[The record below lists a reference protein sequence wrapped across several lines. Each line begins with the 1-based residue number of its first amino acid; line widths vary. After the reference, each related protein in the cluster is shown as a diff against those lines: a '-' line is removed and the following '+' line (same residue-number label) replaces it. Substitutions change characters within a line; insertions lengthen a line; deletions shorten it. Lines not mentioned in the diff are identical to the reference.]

1 MALDNNEVLRLQRLM
16 FDISGAASS
25 FARSINTISDS
36 QETQTKSSKKISK
49 SFDDATYAIDEFK
62 RSMSYTIK
70 SSKTANAILN
80 EQIEVMRQSTVA
92 EADRK
97 VKIKQITDAYKQN
110 AKSVTDYV
118 NHTISALERSNVAVS
133 SSWKTLTERTTNAVD
148 EQFKQFGSVLDA
160 AEYKKSADAFFKAM
174 SISGNEITIHNKRVV
189 EEYIRAGNAIGNVS
203 QPFKAIAKSLKDAN
217 DTGLDVKINDAV
229 VNRTKVAADKLTART
244 TKIVDNA
251 LVASTALSKLSG
263 GVDDIDKIFTIV
275 GKHQAKNAQLLD
287 AALKGNTVATFHSEL
302 ENITKT
308 LNVADFEKA
317 KKAFLVELTKTADT
331 AGNTR
336 LDKSNAALMDALDQF
351 IRLGKLAGNTE
362 EWFAK
367 IQQKRSNVDTNMSGV
382 VQSGLTK
389 NDVGTLLQD
398 QAQTATK
405 LKNDFIRISTNMLED
420 AVASTADATFVSTVD
435 AVQQAAAMAN
445 KAFAEQGKA
454 MFNQAA
460 ETFVNGSQ
468 FELENT
474 VVALLRDSLKDTNS
488 AAAGLNSIDQVNSL
502 ADYTQSLTNLASVL
516 AQNGDKLDSSNLEL
530 LQAVIDSGTAAG
542 MASSVQIATLTNM
555 RDDLKT
561 NGQLILQA
569 DKSQELIIVA
579 REVTSALEDTESV
592 LKEFNKKQGR
602 VGESLRGMG
611 KFGQVLTELM
621 AERRNTGRMNTG
633 AAIERAG
640 GVGAIA
646 ASIGSLIK
654 GALSSIKDAVEKIN
668 NYTSKEYDAFVGNNL
683 QMNRTAYGTSSA
695 TDLKMGEGDYLQT
708 MAANKQAWS
717 VEGSKTVVEQ
727 MKKSRDDYEQTFGSD
742 SKVIA
747 QNQLAFKEMSQI
759 TGLTTGAISGM
770 MHDMRQ
776 MSTVVA
782 LSTQEIADMV
792 VNISKDNAFQSVLQ
806 KLNVAERAAT
816 MKDLQATIDHAAA
829 MGMSKESIQKFAQ
842 AVMTVGEGL
851 APEEIVGDV
860 GSLYQL
866 ANVLETQAQ
875 AAGVDIAKYGLS
887 PENIQQV
894 SDALATDASARTE
907 AQKKAIAD
915 MGTNYTL
922 AKNDIDKALTSQIKM
937 SDDQNTKSALS
948 LRKADLNSK
957 SSEIIKGMS
966 EGAQT
971 IFNEPQKEK
980 LAIDSE
986 RNRLQNGQT
995 EDQLKQQGEAQQKAE
1010 EPVYLEFEKW
1020 IADATNTVHA
1030 FSDSLV
1036 GTAVEIVAGFAMVA
1050 LTVAAFAAEAG
1061 AVAAGIATIGAGLV
1075 AAAPV
1080 VAGVVVGGAAAAGVG
1095 YAVHE
1100 AWKYFSG
1107 DDKGK
1112 KAKELPPEK
1121 PNTLPDN
1128 SQQAQI
1134 TPEDKKATVVTEPT
1148 QPIQPPANTQA
1159 AEVRPE
1165 PPKLP
1170 TEQIN
1175 QSLAEQLTSGFDN
1188 LGKDMKVYFGTLPQD
1203 VASTASTNAAL
1214 LDIMQQW
1221 INSQK
1226 QQQVVP
1232 VQTTPPN
1239 VTR

>member
-62 RSMSYTIK
+62 RSMAYTIK

-80 EQIEVMRQSTVA
+80 EQIDAMRQSTVA

-174 SISGNEITIHNKRVV
+174 TISGNEITIHNKRVV
-189 EEYIRAGNAIGNVS
+189 EEYVKAGNAIGNVS

-275 GKHQAKNAQLLD
+275 GKHQAKNAQILD

-336 LDKSNAALMDALDQF
+336 LDKTNAALMNTLDEF

-382 VQSGLTK
+382 VQAGLTK

-405 LKNDFIRISTNMLED
+405 LKNDFIRISTTMLED

-460 ETFVNGSQ
+460 ETFTNGTQ

-474 VVALLRDSLKDTNS
+474 VIALLRESLKNTNS
-488 AAAGLNSIDQVNSL
+488 AAAGLNSIDQINSL
-502 ADYTQSLTNLASVL
+502 ADYTQSLTSLAAVL

-542 MASSVQIATLTNM
+542 MASSAQIATITNM

-579 REVTSALEDTESV
+579 RQVTTALEDTESV
-592 LKEFNKKQGR
+592 LKDFNKKQGK
-602 VGESLRGMG
+602 VNESLRGMG
-611 KFGQVLTELM
+611 KFGQVLSELM
-621 AERRNTGRMNTG
+621 AERRNTGTMNGG

-640 GVGAIA
+640 GVGAVV
-646 ASIGSLIK
+646 
-654 GALSSIKDAVEKIN
+654 SSILSGIKSAISSIIAVAEKVN

-683 QMNRTAYGTSSA
+683 QMNRTGYGTTSA

-851 APEEIVGDV
+851 APEEIIGDV

-948 LRKADLNSK
+948 LRKSDLNSK

-1010 EPVYLEFEKW
+1010 EPIYLEFEKW
-1020 IADATNTVHA
+1020 LADATNSVRA

-1036 GTAVEIVAGFAMVA
+1036 GVALEVVAGFAAVA
-1050 LTVAAFAAEAG
+1050 LAVAAFAGEAT
-1061 AVAAGIATIGAGLV
+1061 AIGAGVAAIGTALV
-1075 AAAPV
+1075 AAAP
-1080 VAGVVVGGAAAAGVG
+1080 AAAAVAVGTLAAGGV
-1095 YAVHE
+1095 YA
-1100 AWKYFSG
+1100 AYKYFTRSDEG
-1107 DDKGK
+1107 ADK
-1112 KAKELPPEK
+1112 KAKVEPNEQTQPKTTIVPDKTTQVQPETE
-1121 PNTLPDN
+1121 N
-1128 SQQAQI
+1128 
-1134 TPEDKKATVVTEPT
+1134 KKATEVPPT
-1148 QPIQPPANTQA
+1148 
-1159 AEVRPE
+1159 